1 MGDTTNDPNIING
14 GDAVASIGIDTV
26 FDRFDDVDGD
36 GMYSVGDRLLYI
48 IAVNNDG
55 YQDLI
60 AIAPDDALTD
70 QGGRALALTAPF
82 TPPGAVFTSSTYG
95 NISDAGAGN
104 GTTTGKSL
112 AVGEIRTSLLA
123 VDTLDQPCIRI

>member
-1 MGDTTNDPNIING
+1 MLL
-14 GDAVASIGIDTV
+14 SIEIDKV

-48 IAVNNDG
+48 ITVNNDG

-70 QGGRALALTAPF
+70 QGGRALALTAL
-82 TPPGAVFTSSTYG
+82 TPQVQF
-95 NISDAGAGN
+95 
-104 GTTTGKSL
+104 
-112 AVGEIRTSLLA
+112 SLLQLMEIYLMLELETELLL
-123 VDTLDQPCIRI
+123 VR